1 MGIMNVLLLKAFQTK
16 KNHDN
21 NNINNINNSNDNS
34 GNLHQ
39 TLSLFDL
46 ICIGVGGTVG
56 SGVFVLSGLIASEY
70 CGSAAPLSWV
80 LAGVCCLCS
89 ASSYAELSYSYPSA
103 GSAYQ
108 YCYYSLGEWPAN
120 IAAWCL
126 TLEYGISGSAVA
138 RSWGDKLATYI
149 VSCNGGTD
157 GIPSI
162 FLPNSDIGLFGAL
175 LQLLCIVILLGGVEL
190 GKITVNFFTLLK
202 MVLIMF
208 IIIVGLTLFKQS
220 NVKSGMVLV
229 SARGVLR
236 GAAPCFFGYV
246 GYDEVC
252 CLAGEAKDPE
262 KTLPVAVFSTI
273 IIVTIVYFLSSITLI
288 GMQNYNDINSESG
301 FSEGFRVRGL
311 GWARHTVAIG
321 EIITLPLVALVS
333 FLAQP
338 RLFFAMSQDGQLPEK
353 FSRLDSKG
361 NLKDGIILSGVACT
375 VIALFVPFQYLD
387 ELISTGVLLSFNL
400 TNASLII
407 LRNSSSSSS
416 SVSSSSAGSPI
427 NQTKWLLLLFNISA
441 LLVSYMITNLPTQ
454 SLALLVFILV
464 LVMIFSITIVYAAY
478 YIYVIFTSLSSS
490 PSSSSL
496 HNDKIGRKHYM
507 TPFMPWIPLAGTI
520 INCILISQISTTGIL
535 IAVMYFVLASVV
547 YFLYGL
553 QNSKLNSV
561 NKSSE
566 FEFTTIS
573 NIDNDDEEDV
583 NPIINPKR
591 F

>member
-1 MGIMNVLLLKAFQTK
+1 
-16 KNHDN
+16 
-21 NNINNINNSNDNS
+21 
-34 GNLHQ
+34 
-39 TLSLFDL
+39 
-46 ICIGVGGTVG
+46 
-56 SGVFVLSGLIASEY
+56 
-70 CGSAAPLSWV
+70 
-80 LAGVCCLCS
+80 
-89 ASSYAELSYSYPSA
+89 
-103 GSAYQ
+103 
-108 YCYYSLGEWPAN
+108 
-120 IAAWCL
+120 
-126 TLEYGISGSAVA
+126 
-138 RSWGDKLATYI
+138 
-149 VSCNGGTD
+149 
-157 GIPSI
+157 
-162 FLPNSDIGLFGAL
+162 
-175 LQLLCIVILLGGVEL
+175 
-190 GKITVNFFTLLK
+190 
-202 MVLIMF
+202 
-208 IIIVGLTLFKQS
+208 
-220 NVKSGMVLV
+220 MVLV

-236 GAAPCFFGYV
+236 GTAPCFFGYV

-262 KTLPVAVFSTI
+262 KNLPVAVFSTI
-273 IIVTIVYFLSSITLI
+273 IIVTIVYFLSSITLV
-288 GMQNYNDINSESG
+288 GMQNYNDINAESG

-311 GWARHTVAIG
+311 SWARHTVAIG

-361 NLKDGIILSGVACT
+361 NLKDGIVLSGVACT

-407 LRNSSSSSS
+407 LRNSASSSSS
-416 SVSSSSAGSPI
+416 SVSSSSVGSPT

-478 YIYVIFTSLSSS
+478 YINVIFTSLSSS

-496 HNDKIGRKHYM
+496 HNDKIGRNHYM
-507 TPFMPWIPLAGTI
+507 TPFMPWIPLTGSI

-535 IAVMYFVLASVV
+535 IAVIYFVLASVV

-553 QNSKLNSV
+553 QNSKLNSI
-561 NKSSE
+561 NKSLE

-573 NIDNDDEEDV
+573 STDNDDDEDDV